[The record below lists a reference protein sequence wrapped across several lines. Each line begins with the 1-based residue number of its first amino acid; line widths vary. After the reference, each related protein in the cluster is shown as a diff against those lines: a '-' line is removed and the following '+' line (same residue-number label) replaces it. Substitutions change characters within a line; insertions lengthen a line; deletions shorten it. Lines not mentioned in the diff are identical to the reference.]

1 MFYMA
6 LLISVVGLMFIVSP
20 RYVTHTSNR
29 RMMDRTASRW
39 IGYSLILMS
48 CLFLIMG
55 VLQLLDQASHHIG
68 H

>member
-6 LLISVVGLMFIVSP
+6 LLISAVGLMFIASP
-20 RYVTHTSNR
+20 RYVTHASNR
-29 RMMDRTASRW
+29 RMMDRTASKW
-39 IGYSLILMS
+39 IGYSLIMMS

-55 VLQLLDQASHHIG
+55 VLQMLDQASHHMD

>member
-6 LLISVVGLMFIVSP
+6 FLIIGVGLIFIVSP

-39 IGYSLILMS
+39 IGYSLIMMS
-48 CLFLIMG
+48 CLFLMMG
-55 VLQLLDQASHHIG
+55 VLQMLDQASHHMD

>member
-6 LLISVVGLMFIVSP
+6 LLIIGVGLMFIVSP
-20 RYVTHTSNR
+20 RYVTHSSNR
-29 RMMDRTASRW
+29 RIMDRATSKW
-39 IGYSLILMS
+39 IGYSLIMMS